1 MVYRSNIPPGSFENI
16 VNDHLKK
23 AIAESVFPGA
33 CAAVSFPF
41 QGGRKKVISCAGK
54 KSFFNHGEDVKKDT
68 VFDLASLTKPL
79 ATTLAVLRLIKE
91 DIVGLDDRL
100 GLLLEEEVDE
110 DKRDINLFHLLN
122 HCSGLPAYKPFYKG
136 IFRGSPEERK
146 KDMVR
151 DILDD
156 PLQYKP
162 GRHAVYSDL
171 GFILL
176 DRIVE
181 IKAGKSLDLYLA
193 EEILRPLGMEENL
206 FFIPPGTV
214 KRIKKENFA
223 ATEDCPWRRRV
234 IRGEVHDENTYFS
247 GGVSGQAGLF
257 GDAEAVLNLAEFIL
271 EMWKARKTHPN
282 IRNTD
287 LQNFLERQDIVK
299 DSTRALGFDTPSARG
314 SSAGKYL
321 SRKSAGHLGFTG
333 TSFWIDPERELVIV
347 LLSNR
352 IHPTRDNNRIREFR
366 PFFHDRIVSR
376 FF

>member
-1 MVYRSNIPPGSFENI
+1 M
-16 VNDHLKK
+16 NDYLVKG
-23 AIAESVFPGA
+23 ISESVFPGA

-41 QGGRKKVISCAGK
+41 QGGKKRIISCSGK
-54 KSFFNHGEDVKKDT
+54 KSLFYSREEVKEDT

-79 ATTLAVLRLIKE
+79 ATSLAVLCLLKENLIRM
-91 DIVGLDDRL
+91 DDRL
-100 GLLLEEEVDE
+100 SLLLEEEVKV
-110 DKRDINLFHLLN
+110 DKKDITLFHLLN

-136 IFRGSPEERK
+136 IFSGSPEERK
-146 KDMVR
+146 EGIVR
-151 DILDD
+151 DILGS
-156 PLQYKP
+156 PLDYQP
-162 GRHAVYSDL
+162 GKESVYSDP

-181 IKAGKSLDLYLA
+181 IKAERSLDLYLA
-193 EEILRPLGMEENL
+193 EKILKPLGMERNL
-206 FFIPPGTV
+206 FFITPGTG

-223 ATEDCPWRRRV
+223 ATENCPWRKRV
-234 IRGEVHDENTYFS
+234 IRGEVHDENTYFT

-257 GDAEAVLNLAEFIL
+257 GDAEAVLKLAEFIL
-271 EMWKARKTHPN
+271 EMWKDRKTHPH

-287 LQNFLERQDIVK
+287 LHNFLERQDIVK
-299 DSTRALGFDTPSARG
+299 DSTRALGFDTPSGEG
-314 SSAGKYL
+314 SSAGKLL

-333 TSFWIDPERELVIV
+333 TSFWIDPESELVIV

-366 PFFHDRIVSR
+366 PFFHDGIVSR